1 MILNSISHM
10 RGLITI
16 PVYFTQKSKRQTT
29 PNLFQNPKLTRW
41 GLLNK
46 IPKSYKHNLPE
57 DLPNRHLY
65 WNRSV

>member
-10 RGLITI
+10 RGLMTI

-46 IPKSYKHNLPE
+46 IPKSYNHNLP
-57 DLPNRHLY
+57 
-65 WNRSV
+65 